1 MAGEK
6 IVLDRVRSRSYDE
19 RHLLP
24 LELVLLLPVV
34 LLAPL
39 LVLVNGR
46 GDLLQHPENPRL
58 HAVHWKW
65 RGLSSLIWDE
75 WYRCFPEGGHRNG
88 PQCCCLSLYVH
99 CCIRSHVLT
108 QTLHWYVSETS
119 ILLIVYTNNRW
130 ISLLKSGRNIL
141 FEYSFWNKICIFNP

>member
-1 MAGEK
+1 MAGKK

-58 HAVHWKW
+58 HAVH
-65 RGLSSLIWDE
+65 
-75 WYRCFPEGGHRNG
+75 
-88 PQCCCLSLYVH
+88 
-99 CCIRSHVLT
+99 
-108 QTLHWYVSETS
+108 
-119 ILLIVYTNNRW
+119 
-130 ISLLKSGRNIL
+130 
-141 FEYSFWNKICIFNP
+141 